1 MTDVFRCFLDAR
13 GIPVSFRRCLP
24 GAQGHTDNL
33 GDEPGEM
40 GNNLTAVDIGSS
52 AKAVAAGCYFT
63 CALTEDGSVMCW

>member
-1 MTDVFRCFLDAR
+1 MHR
-13 GIPVSFRRCLP
+13 VSLSPSDFCLPGP
-24 GAQGHTDNL
+24 GAQGHTDNI

-52 AKAVAAGCYFT
+52 AKAVSAGCYFT